1 MLLDYPYASYLIYAY
16 IPPMHEFLKRGGVYM
31 LGAEPPELASSDHV
45 SCRDGVD
52 IIIKRDGYMGG

>member
-1 MLLDYPYASYLIYAY
+1 
-16 IPPMHEFLKRGGVYM
+16 M

-52 IIIKRDGYMGG
+52 KIIKRGRAYIFIIAKAR